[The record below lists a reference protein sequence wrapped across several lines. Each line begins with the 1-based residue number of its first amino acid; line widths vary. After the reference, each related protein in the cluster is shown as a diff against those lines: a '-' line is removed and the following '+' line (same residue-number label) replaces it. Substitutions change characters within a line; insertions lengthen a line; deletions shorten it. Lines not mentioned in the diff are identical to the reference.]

1 MHNKQKYSK
10 NIKGLT
16 LVEILIGIVITTII
30 MAAMFTT
37 YSIVNQTYNQVSEK
51 AKISRSSRDLVSM
64 LMRDIRMA
72 GFRYYAGT
80 QTISKFAADTDA
92 EGCAEPGMALPK
104 ISYLAFDNGF
114 LDEDDSHNPLVIRK
128 NKLGFDNSTTNTDH
142 KIFGD
147 DLCCDQIQIVYEDF
161 NQNHLLQPYK
171 RYRITYFADSI
182 DEPNDNRYAVYKTI
196 ESWSQAREEGK
207 TPCVFPATGSWEK
220 NCPEC
225 VDKELIR
232 DHVED
237 MEFIPFDNKGLII
250 KDSSGNY
257 PAPEL
262 TGIRDRL
269 FDINGVDVRLTFRSK
284 ENFFKK
290 EAPDSKKRFITG
302 LDDRTKGF
310 TDRYLRDSVIVT
322 VNTRN
327 IGGDLFK

>member
-1 MHNKQKYSK
+1 MQNKKIFFK
-10 NIKGLT
+10 NIRGLT

-37 YSIVNQTYNQVSEK
+37 YTIVNQTYNQVSEK

-64 LMRDIRMA
+64 LMRDIRMS

-80 QTISKFAADTDA
+80 QTISKFAADTTD
-92 EGCAEPGMALPK
+92 ECGGTGMTLPK
-104 ISYLAFDNGF
+104 ISYLSFNNGF
-114 LDEDDSHNPLVIRK
+114 TDESLSHNPIVIRK

-142 KIFGD
+142 KIIGD

-161 NQNHLLQPYK
+161 NQNDLLQPYK

-182 DEPNDNRYAVYKTI
+182 DEQNDSRYAVYKTI
-196 ESWSQAREEGK
+196 ESWSQARAES
-207 TPCVFPATGSWEK
+207 TCVFPAAGSWIN

-225 VDKELIR
+225 VDRELIR
-232 DHVED
+232 DHIED
-237 MEFIPFDNKGLII
+237 MEFIPFDNKGLIVQ
-250 KDSSGNY
+250 DSSSNY

-269 FDINGVDVRLTFRSK
+269 YDINGVDVRLTFRSK

-290 EAPDSKKRFITG
+290 EAPATKRRFITG
-302 LDDRTKGF
+302 LDDRSKGF
-310 TDRYLRDSVIVT
+310 TDKYLRDSVIVT
-322 VNTRN
+322 INTRN
-327 IGGDLFK
+327 IGGDLFR